1 MSGISNAFDSSIFQN
16 GGIEGVLFDIDDT
29 LVDLRSA
36 AIDAFLVMV
45 SDLLEG
51 VTADQKRNA
60 AQDFADDGAGAYE
73 RYMAGEIT
81 FLGQRQLR
89 LNRAFELVHREPLST
104 DAYLQW
110 AEKYESLVKKSWKPF
125 DDVQAHLSALTAWD
139 IPYGAV
145 SNNVE
150 AYQRLK
156 LERSGLSGFTVVIGS
171 DTAGAPK
178 PDPAPFLAGC
188 AQLQTAPA
196 RTLYVGDNPVNDV
209 LGANNAGLVA
219 VFLDRESKHSAVSAP
234 TVSTLKG
241 LTAILGKSIVVQE
254 HS

>member
-1 MSGISNAFDSSIFQN
+1 MSNAFDSSILHD

-36 AIDAFLVMV
+36 AIEAFLVMV
-45 SDLLEG
+45 SDLMDG

-73 RYMAGEIT
+73 RYIAGEIS

-89 LNRAFELVHREPLST
+89 LKRAFELVHHEPLSA

-110 AEKYESLVKKSWKPF
+110 AERYESLVKEFWKPF
-125 DDVQAHLSALTAWD
+125 DDVRAHLSALNSWG

-150 AYQRLK
+150 AYQRMK
-156 LERSGLSGFTVVIGS
+156 LERSGLPGFAVVIGS

-188 AQLQTAPA
+188 SQLQTAPA
-196 RTLYVGDNPVNDV
+196 RTLYVGDNPINDV
-209 LGANNAGLVA
+209 QGAENAGLIAIFV
-219 VFLDRESKHSAVSAP
+219 DRESKHAAQSAL
-234 TVSTLKG
+234 TVSNLEQ
-241 LTAILGKSIVVQE
+241 LTSIIGQ
-254 HS
+254 SIDSQK

>member
-1 MSGISNAFDSSIFQN
+1 MSNAFDSSIFQD

-45 SDLLEG
+45 GDLLEG
-51 VTADQKRNA
+51 VTAEQKRNA
-60 AQDFADDGAGAYE
+60 AQDFADDGSGGYE
-73 RYMAGEIT
+73 RYMAGEIS
-81 FLGQRQLR
+81 FLEQRQIR
-89 LNRAFELVHREPLST
+89 LNRAFELVQHEPLSA

-110 AEKYESLVKKSWKPF
+110 AEKYEGLVKESWKPF
-125 DDVQAHLSALTAWD
+125 DDVLAHLSALTKWG

-150 AYQRLK
+150 VYQRMK
-156 LERSGLSGFTVVIGS
+156 LERSGLSGFAVVIGS

-209 LGANNAGLVA
+209 LGAINAGLVA
-219 VFLDRESKHSAVSAP
+219 VFLDRESKHAPLSAP
-234 TVSTLKG
+234 TVSSLEE
-241 LTAILGKSIVVQE
+241 LTAWLGKSIVPRE

>member
-1 MSGISNAFDSSIFQN
+1 MSNAFDSSICQD

-36 AIDAFLVMV
+36 AIDAFLMMV
-45 SDLLEG
+45 SDLLED
-51 VTADQKRNA
+51 VTAEQKRNA

-73 RYMAGEIT
+73 RYMAGEIS

-89 LNRAFELVHREPLST
+89 LNRAFELVHHEPLSA

-110 AEKYESLVKKSWKPF
+110 AEKYEGLVKESWKPF
-125 DDVQAHLSALTAWD
+125 DDVLAHLSALTTWG

-150 AYQRLK
+150 AYQRMK
-156 LERSGLSGFTVVIGS
+156 LERSGLSGFAVVIGS

-219 VFLDRESKHSAVSAP
+219 VFLDRESKQSSVSAP
-234 TVSTLKG
+234 TVSSLEE
-241 LTAILGKSIVVQE
+241 LTAWLGKSIVPQE